1 MSNQMEQWVP
11 QDEILSN
18 VVAMFRDTLS
28 GNNERLQQIMELM
41 QQLETQPDFPVI
53 LFNIN

>member
-28 GNNERLQQIMELM
+28 GNNERLQQTMELM